1 MGTIAGAIAII
12 GVGASMLRKGSSSK
26 HAAGGRQHL
35 PYHSVGSPR
44 GPDTSGAENFIRNLW
59 GTLNSH
65 MRSRIRAMSPKVGD
79 PPLIG
84 QTERGSPTGS
94 AATTWKQ
101 WSGNSVPV
109 GSTASHRAAVA
120 GVHANSSGW
129 VSERSGSDASF
140 GSWDEAWDDVEVGG
154 RPDGATAGGA
164 VGGAYGHSP
173 RDVPAG
179 RRMGTRRT
187 DTSHASDW

>member
-1 MGTIAGAIAII
+1 MTRSFVSMGTIAGAIAII

-35 PYHSVGSPR
+35 PYHTVGSPR
-44 GPDTSGAENFIRNLW
+44 GPDSSGAENFIRNLW

-79 PPLIG
+79 PPLIA
-84 QTERGSPTGS
+84 QQSERSSPTGS

-120 GVHANSSGW
+120 GVHANGSGW
-129 VSERSGSDASF
+129 VSDASESDASF

-154 RPDGATAGGA
+154 AM
-164 VGGAYGHSP
+164 GGAYGHSP
-173 RDVPAG
+173 RDVHAG
-179 RRMGTRRT
+179 RRMGARRT